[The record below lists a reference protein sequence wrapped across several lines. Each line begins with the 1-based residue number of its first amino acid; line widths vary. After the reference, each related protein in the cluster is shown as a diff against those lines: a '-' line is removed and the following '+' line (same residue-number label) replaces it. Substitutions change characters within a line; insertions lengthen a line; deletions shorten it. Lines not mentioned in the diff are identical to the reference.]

1 MAFKI
6 LIDTNILIDL
16 LDAKRLNHQA
26 AIDLFNEAENNN
38 LSVFVSES
46 VLNTT
51 AYLVRKDYSVKQIKD
66 VFQHLLSFVEIIP
79 VNNFT
84 YTAGLQMAVNDLE
97 DAILYSAALAKR
109 LDYFITNDIKDL
121 RKIELPALPVMQAKD
136 VLKLI

>member
-16 LDAKRLNHQA
+16 LDANRLNHQA

>member
-121 RKIELPALPVMQAKD
+121 RKIELAALPVMQAKD

>member
-1 MAFKI
+1 MAIKI
-6 LIDTNILIDL
+6 LVDTNILIDL

-46 VLNTT
+46 ILNTT

-66 VFQHLLSFVEIIP
+66 VFQHLLSFVEILP

-109 LDYFITNDIKDL
+109 LDYFITNDVKDL
-121 RKIELPALPVMQAKD
+121 RKIELAALPVMQAKD
-136 VLKLI
+136 VMKLI